1 MNLYSQDRRQFLH
14 HTAGSMLASIAA
26 LGFAGWPLAA
36 FAQSGLQSAFAKSSV
51 RDRILILVE
60 LKGGNDSLN
69 TVIPYA
75 NPIYAQL
82 RPTIGIKTDEV
93 IRIDSQHGLHPS
105 LAALLPVWEK
115 SELAIVQGL
124 GYPQPNLSHFRSI
137 DIWNTASKS
146 EEYLSDGWVARALQN
161 GLKSASGTASSLPF
175 TSEGVL
181 IGINELGPLAG
192 AHAVALRSTEAFVNQ
207 SKLAMSTESSGNL
220 SLQHILNVENNIVD
234 AAKGLRSD
242 RYTFKTEFPSGA
254 FSQSIQTAAQIVA
267 GQRARSGDRAGVP
280 VIVLSH
286 GSFDTH
292 VNQMGNHANLLKQLG
307 EGLAALRSALI
318 EVGAWDRT
326 LVMTYS
332 EFGRR
337 ARQNQSNGTDHGT
350 AAAHFVMGGAVRG
363 GLIGQTPDLSRLD
376 ASQNLLYTTDFRQ
389 LQSTIAKQWWGVS
402 PEAVVRGRFGEL
414 PLVRG

>member
-1 MNLYSQDRRQFLH
+1 MNRREL
-14 HTAGSMLASIAA
+14 LASSIGLGFVGIPA
-26 LGFAGWPLAA
+26 LGFAQKIAN
-36 FAQSGLQSAFAKSSV
+36 K
-51 RDRILILVE
+51 DRVLILVE

-82 RPTIGIKTDEV
+82 RPTIGIKPDDV
-93 IRIDSQHGLHPS
+93 IRIDSQQGLHPS
-105 LAALLPVWEK
+105 LASLVPLWEK
-115 SELAIVQGL
+115 NELAIVQGV
-124 GYPQPNLSHFRSI
+124 GYPDPNLSHFRSI

-146 EEYLSDGWVARALQN
+146 KEYLSDGWVTRALHTSPQ
-161 GLKSASGTASSLPF
+161 ATAGKAF

-181 IGINELGPLAG
+181 VGINEQGPLAG
-192 AHAVALRSTEAFVNQ
+192 ADAVSLRQTETFVNQ
-207 SKLAMSTESSGNL
+207 SRLAMPSDLTGNT
-220 SLQHILNVENNIVD
+220 SLQHILGVERAIVD
-234 AAKGLRSD
+234 AANGLRGEK
-242 RYTFKTEFPSGA
+242 YVFKTEFPNGG
-254 FSQSIQTAAQIVA
+254 FGQSVQSAAQIVA
-267 GQRARSGDRAGVP
+267 GQRGKAGVP

-292 VNQMGNHANLLKQLG
+292 VNQTGNHANLLKQLAD
-307 EGLAALRSALI
+307 GLAALRGALQ

-350 AAAHFVMGGAVRG
+350 AASHFVMGGAVRG
-363 GLIGQTPDLSRLD
+363 GLVGQAPDLARLD

-389 LQSTIAKQWWGVS
+389 LQATVAKGWWGVN
-402 PEAVVRGRFGEL
+402 PDAVVRGRFDQL
-414 PLVRG
+414 NFLRI

>member
-1 MNLYSQDRRQFLH
+1 MYRRQFLNH
-14 HTAGSMLASIAA
+14 AASSIAI
-26 LGFAGWPLAA
+26 GFAGMPFAALAQGGREGT
-36 FAQSGLQSAFAKSSV
+36 FSKSSA

-69 TVIPYA
+69 TVVPYA
-75 NPIYAQL
+75 NPMYAQL
-82 RPTIGIKTDEV
+82 RPTIGIKTEDV
-93 IRIDSQHGLHPS
+93 LRIDSQQGLHPS
-105 LAALLPVWEK
+105 LAALLPIWEK
-115 SELAIVQGL
+115 NELAIVQGL

-161 GLKSASGTASSLPF
+161 GLRANANAASNIPF
-175 TSEGVL
+175 TSDGVL
-181 IGINELGPLAG
+181 VGINEQGPLAG
-192 AHAVALRSTEAFVNQ
+192 AHAIALRSTDVFINQ
-207 SKLAMSTESSGNL
+207 SKLAMPTEAVGNL
-220 SLQHILNVENNIVD
+220 SLQHILHVENNIVD
-234 AAKGLRSD
+234 AAKGLRGD
-242 RYTFKTEFPSGA
+242 KYAFKTEFPAGT
-254 FSQSIQTAAQIVA
+254 FSQSVQTAVQIVA
-267 GQRARSGDRAGVP
+267 GQRGKAGVP

-292 VNQMGNHANLLKQLG
+292 VNQQGNHANLLKQLG

-337 ARQNQSNGTDHGT
+337 ASQNQSNGTDHGT
-350 AAAHFVMGGAVRG
+350 AAAHFVMGGAVQG
-363 GLIGQTPDLSRLD
+363 GLVGQTPDLSRLD

-389 LQSTIAKQWWGVS
+389 LQSTIAKQWWGMNA
-402 PEAVVRGRFGEL
+402 ELVVRGRFEGL
-414 PLVRG
+414 PLLRML

>member
-1 MNLYSQDRRQFLH
+1 MRTDTSQQFHHLNRRSFVS
-14 HTAGSMLASIAA
+14 GAA
-26 LGFAGWPLAA
+26 LGFAGLPLATLPFA
-36 FAQSGLQSAFAKSSV
+36 SLAQSAS

-82 RPTIGIKTDEV
+82 RPSIGIKPEEI
-93 IRIDSQHGLHPS
+93 IRIDSQQGLHPS
-105 LAALLPVWEK
+105 LAALVPVWEK
-115 SELAIVQGL
+115 NELAIVQGL

-161 GLKSASGTASSLPF
+161 GLKPPSGVSF

-181 IGINELGPLAG
+181 IGINEQGPMAG
-192 AHAVALRSTEAFVNQ
+192 GHAVALRSTEAFVNQ
-207 SKLAMSTESSGNL
+207 SKLAMPTESTGNL

-234 AAKGLRSD
+234 AAKGLRGD
-242 RYTFKTEFPSGA
+242 KFAFKTEFPAGA
-254 FSQSIQTAAQIVA
+254 FSQSVQTAAQIVA
-267 GQRARSGDRAGVP
+267 GQRGKAGVP

-292 VNQMGNHANLLKQLG
+292 VNQQGNHANLLKQLG
-307 EGLAALRSALI
+307 EGLAALRAALI
-318 EVGAWDRT
+318 EIGAWDRT

-363 GLIGQTPDLSRLD
+363 GLVGQTPDLSRLD
-376 ASQNLLYTTDFRQ
+376 GSQNLMYTTDFRQ
-389 LQSTIAKQWWGVS
+389 LQATIAKQWWGVN
-402 PEAVVRGRFGEL
+402 PEAVVRGRFDML
-414 PLVRG
+414 PLLLRG

>member
-1 MNLYSQDRRQFLH
+1 MNIHSLDRRQFLNH
-14 HTAGSMLASIAA
+14 AASSAA
-26 LGFAGWPLAA
+26 LGFAGIPLATL
-36 FAQSGLQSAFAKSSV
+36 AQGGT

-75 NPIYAQL
+75 NPLYAQL
-82 RPTIGIKTDEV
+82 RPTIGIKPDEV

-105 LAALLPVWEK
+105 LAALVPVWEK
-115 SELAIVQGL
+115 NELAIVQGL

-146 EEYLSDGWVARALQN
+146 EEYLKDGWVARALQN
-161 GLKSASGTASSLPF
+161 GLKATSGVAF

-181 IGINELGPLAG
+181 VGINEQGPLAG

-242 RYTFKTEFPSGA
+242 KYGFKTEFPTGA
-254 FSQSIQTAAQIVA
+254 FSQSVQTAAQIVA
-267 GQRARSGDRAGVP
+267 GQRGKAGVP

-318 EVGAWDRT
+318 EIGAWDKT

-363 GLIGQTPDLSRLD
+363 GLIGQAPDLGRLD

-389 LQSTIAKQWWGVS
+389 LQSTIAKQWWGLN
-402 PEAVVRGRFGEL
+402 PEAVVQGRFGEL
-414 PLVRG
+414 PLLRT

>member
-1 MNLYSQDRRQFLH
+1 MNRNLHNRRQFLH
-14 HTAGSMLASIAA
+14 LTTGSVLASSTA
-26 LGFAGWPLAA
+26 LGFAGYPLAGL
-36 FAQSGLQSAFAKSSV
+36 AQSGT
-51 RDRILILVE
+51 RDRILILIE

-82 RPTIGIKTDEV
+82 RPSIGIKTDEV
-93 IRIDSQHGLHPS
+93 IHIDSQQGLHPS
-105 LAALLPVWEK
+105 LAALMPVWEK
-115 SELAIVQGL
+115 NELAIVQGL

-146 EEYLSDGWVARALQN
+146 EEYLKDGWVARALQN
-161 GLKSASGTASSLPF
+161 GLKATAGIAPSLAF

-181 IGINELGPLAG
+181 IGINEQGPLAG
-192 AHAVALRSTEAFVNQ
+192 AHAVALRSTEAFVSQ
-207 SKLAMSTESSGNL
+207 SKLAMAAESLGNL

-234 AAKGLRSD
+234 AAKGVRSD
-242 RYTFKTEFPSGA
+242 KYAFKTEFPAGA
-254 FSQSIQTAAQIVA
+254 FSQSVQTAAQIVA
-267 GQRARSGDRAGVP
+267 GQRGKPGVP

-292 VNQMGNHANLLKQLG
+292 INQMGNHANLLKQLG

-318 EVGAWDRT
+318 EIGAWDRT

-350 AAAHFVMGGAVRG
+350 AAAHFVMGGRSARRFDRP
-363 GLIGQTPDLSRLD
+363 IARSRP
-376 ASQNLLYTTDFRQ
+376 FGC
-389 LQSTIAKQWWGVS
+389 IAKS
-402 PEAVVRGRFGEL
+402 DLHDRL
-414 PLVRG
+414 